1 MYFSVSLDV
10 AHIIFALRPDQGQKL
25 VLLYSHLAGI
35 LQSLDMKKEACVAL
49 CHSLRYTQ
57 TEIYDA
63 KIEKIGTDIC
73 DILLFSDEYFSGLMN
88 RSLIAN
94 EQVTMIIHKITRLYI
109 TLLEQ
114 DQNSTAIKMTE
125 EEMRYFQTS
134 TIGVKILH
142 GSDWDCEAK
151 LGFVIKE
158 ILGTSFTNLV
168 LLNELILCLG
178 KTAVSMIQN
187 VNLVLEDVE
196 SSIDLVMR
204 ELKTLPA
211 EYICSIYIMI
221 ATLMT
226 NLMSERLQNKR
237 DETVLCYVQKAL
249 SVLESCL
256 NTDFIESERR
266 CALLT
271 YNASLLIFEARLKH
285 IQNPPELLLVN
296 KYEEALEHCSST
308 VEIICMTEN
317 LQWKQKLFR
326 KLGNAIMW
334 SIGKIY
340 LQCFVDNE
348 SEPDFDK
355 LTLLV
360 KVSKFFEKG
369 YSGLEAVI
377 VPMLIEAEQD
387 EKAQS
392 IMQLVIA
399 KNDVIPT
406 RDISHKLKTVSNYVR
421 DLIDNEN
428 KRSYDE
434 RVTAILSMSFEIMA
448 LKHTTFELQADLEK
462 SFELLD
468 EKYSS
473 FSLSNISPPDD
484 YYACGSFLV
493 ICWWL
498 SCCHAALGKRYDQ
511 MGDLQRALTSLHR
524 CIKVCKDALKIIS
537 QFKPNLPS
545 VHKLKEENFAIIF
558 ISSSSF
564 KSMYLKKICN
574 CYELIARL
582 YCHIGDHKKAKA
594 YVIASCETLGVI
606 LKNSNISTDDTIE
619 QMLNTVTPK
628 LKTIRHLILKNT
640 IIDVFSC
647 INPAN
652 DDSTKV
658 RSIFMEETSKSESV
672 IDNLDWLRETVKTYI
687 LREFEITIIFK
698 QSFHFNIM
706 FSLYLIL
713 FNTNQ

>member
-1 MYFSVSLDV
+1 M
-10 AHIIFALRPDQGQKL
+10 
-25 VLLYSHLAGI
+25 LYSHLAGI
-35 LQSLDMKKEACVAL
+35 LQSLDMKKEACVAF

-57 TEIYDA
+57 IERYDA
-63 KIEKIGTDIC
+63 KIEKSDPDIC
-73 DILLFSDEYFSGLMN
+73 DILLFSDEYFSGLMS

-109 TLLEQ
+109 TSLEK
-114 DQNSTAIKMTE
+114 DQNSTAFKMTE

-134 TIGVKILH
+134 TVGVKLLH
-142 GSDWDCEAK
+142 GSDWDYEAK
-151 LGFVIKE
+151 LAFVIKE
-158 ILGTSFTNLV
+158 ILGTSYKNLV
-168 LLNELILCLG
+168 LLNELILSLG
-178 KTAVSMIQN
+178 KTAASMIKN

-196 SSIDLVMR
+196 SSIDLVIR
-204 ELKTLPA
+204 ELETLPA
-211 EYICSIYIMI
+211 ENICSIYIMI

-226 NLMSERLQNKR
+226 HLMSEGLQNKR

-271 YNASLLIFEARLKH
+271 YNASLMILEARLKY

-296 KYEEALEHCSST
+296 KYKEALENCSST

-317 LQWKQKLFR
+317 LQYKQKLFR

-340 LQCFVDNE
+340 LQYFVDNE

-355 LTLLV
+355 LTLLL
-360 KVSKFFEKG
+360 KLSTFFEIG
-369 YSGLEAVI
+369 YSGLEAVV
-377 VPMLIEAEQD
+377 VPMLIESEQD

-399 KNDVIPT
+399 KNDVYPT
-406 RDISHKLKTVSNYVR
+406 RDISHKLKTISSYVCN
-421 DLIDNEN
+421 LIDHEN
-428 KRSYDE
+428 KFSYDE

-448 LKHTTFELQADLEK
+448 LKHTTFELQTDLEK
-462 SFELLD
+462 SFELVD
-468 EKYSS
+468 EKYSN
-473 FSLSNISPPDD
+473 FSLTNISPSDD
-484 YYACGSFLV
+484 YYTCGSVLV

-498 SCCHAALGKRYDQ
+498 SCCHAALGKGYNQ
-511 MGDLQRALTSLHR
+511 MGDLQRALSSLHH

-537 QFKPNLPS
+537 QFKPNVPS
-545 VHKLKEENFAIIF
+545 VHKLKEEKFAIMF
-558 ISSSSF
+558 ICLSSF

-574 CYELIARL
+574 CYELTARIN
-582 YCHIGDHKKAKA
+582 CHIGDHKKAKA

-628 LKTIRHLILKNT
+628 LRTIRHLILKNT

-652 DDSTKV
+652 DDSTKI
-658 RSIFMEETSKSESV
+658 RSIFMEESLKSESV
-672 IDNLDWLRETVKTYI
+672 IGNLDWLRETVKTYI
-687 LREFEITIIFK
+687 LREFKITIIFK
-698 QSFHFNIM
+698 QFFHLNIKI
-706 FSLYLIL
+706 FSLRLLL
-713 FNTNQ
+713 FSIIFSKGTVSVARRY